1 MNAFTTEAMR
11 LRNPVVGATRRNWS
25 WRLYFRLRYFGRA
38 LVSGLADRSGP
49 LKALHHSRSLLAA
62 RVIHEHRHLIGDYRC
77 IEMLHCA
84 LAGRLDD
91 DPIRLDRIMI
101 SSPCLSMIL
110 SENRYPLFRIML

>member
-84 LAGRLDD
+84 HDAAREA
-91 DPIRLDRIMI
+91 RQ
-101 SSPCLSMIL
+101 
-110 SENRYPLFRIML
+110 SEFMER